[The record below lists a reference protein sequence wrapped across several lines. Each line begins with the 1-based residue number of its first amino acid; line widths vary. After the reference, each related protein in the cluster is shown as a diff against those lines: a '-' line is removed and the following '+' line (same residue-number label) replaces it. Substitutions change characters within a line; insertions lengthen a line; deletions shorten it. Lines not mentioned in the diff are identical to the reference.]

1 MKRMVWS
8 ALLLLFLA
16 VPSFSQPF
24 EGAGADWT
32 TYNGTI
38 DSRRYSMLDQITT
51 ENVAKL
57 QPVWAFQTGTASAD
71 ASFECT
77 PLVVDGWMYVTTP
90 DDVVY
95 KLNAAT
101 GELCW
106 TYDPKI
112 KLGNFTLCCGHVN
125 RGVAYHNGKVYIGT
139 LDARL
144 IALDAET
151 GCPVK
156 EFGKNGAV
164 QVEDPMK
171 GYSETAAPV
180 IWDGKIFYGVAGG
193 ELRTRCFIAAYDA
206 ETGKQLWKWFTI
218 PADDDPDPKV
228 RGTWPMGKYKTGG
241 VGVWMNPTIDVK
253 NRQVIFA
260 TGNPNPDFDGIGRKG
275 DNLFSC
281 SVVAVDADTGARRWY
296 FQEVRHDLWDY
307 DQSAAPVLFTA
318 KINGESVDAVGFAG
332 KTGWFYVLDRK
343 TGESLY
349 PLTEIEVPQDP
360 GLATARTQRVP
371 AYAQFITPINMWKPP
386 TKRGVVI
393 APAASGG
400 SEWSPHSISPRT
412 NYAYIAA
419 VEKPMLYCLG
429 PFDFAHKGPKPED
442 PSLSKT
448 CVELAIAAD
457 VVSDFSP
464 LNVGGMVVPTD
475 TKQYAPHGAIIAI
488 DLDRNQ
494 VVWRHEVKPHPIG
507 GSVVTAGDVLFA
519 GEANGSFDA
528 LNARTGEKLWS
539 FSCGAGVNAAPMT
552 YAVGGRQYVAVSAG
566 GLASSSLPNRSSG
579 DPNSWKSFRSGDT
592 VFVFALPSD
601 KQPPPRTCGGCAVH

>member
-1 MKRMVWS
+1 MKRCLLAA
-8 ALLLLFLA
+8 ALLLFPTTPA
-16 VPSFSQPF
+16 FSQILA
-24 EGAGADWT
+24 GAGANWT

-38 DSRRYSMLDQITT
+38 DGRRYSTLDQITT
-51 ENVAKL
+51 ENVGSL
-57 QPVWAFQTGTASAD
+57 QPVWAFQTGNASAE

-106 TYDPKI
+106 TYDPQL
-112 KLGNFTLCCGHVN
+112 KLKNFTLCCGHVN

-156 EFGKNGAV
+156 TFGKNGAV
-164 QVEDPMK
+164 QIEDPNK

-193 ELRTRCFIAAYDA
+193 ELRTRSFIAAYDA
-206 ETGKQLWKWFTI
+206 ETGKRLWRWFTI
-218 PADDDPDPKV
+218 PADDDPDKTV
-228 RGTWPMGKYKTGG
+228 RGTWPKGAYKTGG
-241 VGVWMNPTIDVK
+241 AAVWMNPTIDVA
-253 NRQVIFA
+253 NRQVIFSP
-260 TGNPNPDFDGIGRKG
+260 GNPNPDFEGWGRKG

-307 DQSAAPVLFTA
+307 DQSAAPVLFTT
-318 KINGESVDAVGFAG
+318 KISGRPVEAVGFAG
-332 KTGWFYVLDRK
+332 KTGWFYILDRK
-343 TGESLY
+343 TGESLL
-349 PLTEIEVPQDP
+349 PMKEIAVPQDP
-360 GLATARTQRVP
+360 GLATAATQRVP
-371 AYAQFITPINMWKPP
+371 DHPQFVESVNMWQPP

-412 NYAYIAA
+412 NYAYVAA

-429 PFDFAHKGPKPED
+429 PFDFAKKGEKPAD

-457 VVSDFSP
+457 MISLISP
-464 LNVGGMVVPTD
+464 LNLGGMVVPPD
-475 TKQYAPHGAIIAI
+475 APKYAAHGAMIAI
-488 DLDRNQ
+488 DLDTDQ
-494 VVWRHEVKPHPIG
+494 VVWRYPVKPHPIG

-519 GEANGSFDA
+519 GQSNGSFDA
-528 LNARTGEKLWS
+528 LDARTGKRLWTYR
-539 FSCGAGVNAAPMT
+539 CGAGVNAAPMT
-552 YAVGGRQYVAVSAG
+552 YAVDGRQYIAVSAG
-566 GLASSSLPNRSSG
+566 GLASSSLPNRTGG
-579 DPNSWKSFRSGDT
+579 DAEGWKSFRHGDT
-592 VFVFALPSD
+592 IFVFALPSD
-601 KQPPPRTCGGCAVH
+601 KQPPQRPCSGCQP